1 MPDEIILAS
10 ASPFRAK
17 MLDDAGIR
25 FRAMAPD
32 LDERA
37 AEAPLAET
45 GASPEDVAA
54 VLAEAKAMAVAEA
67 NPNALVIGSDQTLS
81 LGDRIFHKPADM
93 EAARRH
99 LLALSGQTHQLNTA
113 AVIVQGERT
122 LWRHVEVARLTMRT
136 LEPAEI
142 GRYLSAVGETALRSV
157 GSYQVEGRGIRLF
170 ERIDGDYFAIVGL
183 PLLPLLAAL
192 RKLGALDD

>member
-25 FRAMAPD
+25 FRAVAPD

-113 AVIVQGERT
+113 ADIVQGERT
-122 LWRHVEVARLTMRT
+122 LWRHVEDARLTMR
-136 LEPAEI
+136 
-142 GRYLSAVGETALRSV
+142 S
-157 GSYQVEGRGIRLF
+157 Q
-170 ERIDGDYFAIVGL
+170 
-183 PLLPLLAAL
+183 
-192 RKLGALDD
+192 